1 MSDHSFKPR
10 WGQPLTGIIS
20 AATFLL
26 IALVTWFI
34 FASPHGIFK
43 YYEHPVLEFLAWMIL
58 VGLWQ
63 HMLFGD
69 WPFAK
74 LKPLTRGIVEIGVNI
89 VMVYVIIYGIFQGF
103 LGKVILPLWSVDA
116 LVARGLTEELAIEYT
131 GGALTMVVLIG
142 FCTYSFWTIL
152 FKKWPWAG
160 KLDAPSSG
168 LAEWSLTTVVTL
180 LAYGCLIYPFYVAV
194 VFKQPL
200 AAQAPWW
207 GGIDGVSH
215 LNYIVGIWEWMV
227 VYLFMTANVWSGKPF
242 HLIKKQP
249 WSGLVA
255 VVSIILLAY
264 VSVKITVFGMG
275 AVWGAVDPK
284 AADGPTSLA
293 WRYYNS
299 ASLAGFTLFPF
310 LVWNHYFD
318 NWPQKWGSVVGWFVR
333 TIGVFALAVAQFY
346 IYYAVCLPLLGLKP
360 EFSNHVNKPLVWLF
374 WAIIPLLFNDWFMG
388 KYPFYKS
395 TTEYVDKVAEETPD
409 MSLFVKS
416 VDS

>member
-1 MSDHSFKPR
+1 MSDHGSKPR

-20 AATFLL
+20 TAVLL
-26 IALVTWFI
+26 LVALVTWFI
-34 FASPHGIFK
+34 FASPHGIYK
-43 YYEHPVLEFLAWMIL
+43 LYEHPILAFLAWMIL

-63 HMLFGD
+63 HMIFGD

-74 LKPLTRGIVEIGVNI
+74 IKSQVTRGIVEISVNI
-89 VMVYVIIYGIFQGF
+89 VMVYFIIYGVFQGF
-103 LGKVILPLWSVDA
+103 LGKIILPLWSVETLMQRGIAEEVAKD
-116 LVARGLTEELAIEYT
+116 LV
-131 GGALTMVVLIG
+131 GGSLTMVVLMG
-142 FCTYSFWTIL
+142 FFTYSFWTII

-160 KLDAPSSG
+160 KLDAPSAG

-194 VFKQPL
+194 ALKQPI
-200 AAQAPWW
+200 AAAAPWW
-207 GGIDGVSH
+207 GGIDGVPH
-215 LNYIVGIWEWMV
+215 LFYIVGIWEWMV

-255 VVSIILLAY
+255 LVLIILLAY
-264 VSVKITVFGMG
+264 LSVKITIAGMG
-275 AVWGAVDPK
+275 AVWGAVDPT
-284 AADGPTSLA
+284 AADGPASLA

-299 ASLAGFTLFPF
+299 ATLAGFTLFP
-310 LVWNHYFD
+310 LLIWNHYFD
-318 NWPQKWGSVVGWFVR
+318 NWPEKIGSVAGWFIR
-333 TIGVFALAVAQFY
+333 TGIVFALAAAQFF
-346 IYYAVCLPLLGLKP
+346 IYYLICLPLLGLKP

-395 TTEYVDKVAEETPD
+395 TAEKVDVVGPKTT
-409 MSLFVKS
+409 SQS
-416 VDS
+416 G